1 MLNKLSNS
9 FCITMKEIGHLG
21 DKHTKSQEE
30 KKKILQANKYRHGF
44 KYLTIPSSSH
54 SASEGASLLG
64 EINLQATRQ
73 QFHTFSGVKKN
84 AFQQSSCSSSAFQ
97 TTPTYDV
104 LCEEL
109 EGTSFYAS
117 WSLYASFKRQTL
129 VSYFSAYL
137 FREKNK
143 GAHCQEDCRKEGVL
157 RRALAGG
164 VVL

>member
-21 DKHTKSQEE
+21 DKHVKSQEE
-30 KKKILQANKYRHGF
+30 KKKSLQANKYRHGF
-44 KYLTIPSSSH
+44 KYSTIPSSSH
-54 SASEGASLLG
+54 SAYEGASFPG

-73 QFHTFSGVKKN
+73 QFHTSSGVKKN
-84 AFQQSSCSSSAFQ
+84 AFQQSFCSSSAFQ

-117 WSLYASFKRQTL
+117 RSIYASFKRQML
-129 VSYFSAYL
+129 VSYFSTHL

-143 GAHCQEDCRKEGVL
+143 GAHCHKNCRKEGVL
-157 RRALAGG
+157 RRALVGG